1 MAMCALVFQ
10 NVVPVVAANLAFDP
24 AKVQHR
30 QAERAEREMDGRT
43 GRERER
49 ERERERGGRGERQ
62 TERRGERQSCRLSR
76 SRALIDLTGAE

>member
-1 MAMCALVFQ
+1 MQRQDVVPVAMCALVFQ

-49 ERERERGGRGERQ
+49 EREREMDGVRGRRRDGERDK
-62 TERRGERQSCRLSR
+62 
-76 SRALIDLTGAE
+76 AVD